1 MKSSGQS
8 SQLPLTGVKV
18 VEFEGI
24 GPGPLAGFHLV
35 QLGASVTLVARPGRG
50 ALPAEMTPP
59 TDSLINRGKHRVTLN
74 LKTPRDKAAAIDL
87 IAQSDALIEGNRPGV
102 MERLGLGPQDCAKM
116 NPRLVYGR
124 MTGWGQDG
132 PLANAAGH
140 DMNYVALT
148 GLMSLT
154 ETPGHPPILP
164 PTVLGDAA
172 GALGLTMGIVA
183 GLLSARS
190 GEGKGCVVDGA
201 IVDVLALLAPLVQL
215 LRKGGALEGT
225 AASVFHDSP
234 FYDRYRCADG
244 RYVTVGAIEPQFYA
258 LLLEKMG
265 LFDVDPSQQMNRASW
280 PALKVRMT
288 EAFASRSSRHWIRE
302 LEGSD
307 ACFAPV
313 LTLEEAAKHP
323 HNVSRGL
330 YRLTDEGDIETARGL
345 RFLPLVDQDHLK
357 SPQ

>member
-1 MKSSGQS
+1 
-8 SQLPLTGVKV
+8 
-18 VEFEGI
+18 
-24 GPGPLAGFHLV
+24 
-35 QLGASVTLVARPGRG
+35 
-50 ALPAEMTPP
+50 
-59 TDSLINRGKHRVTLN
+59 
-74 LKTPRDKAAAIDL
+74 
-87 IAQSDALIEGNRPGV
+87 
-102 MERLGLGPQDCAKM
+102 
-116 NPRLVYGR
+116 

-183 GLLSARS
+183 GLLAARS

-244 RYVTVGAIEPQFYA
+244 RYITVGAIEPQFYA

-265 LFDVDPSQQMNRASW
+265 LSDVDPSQQMNRASW

-330 YRLTDEGDIETARGL
+330 YRLTDKGDIETARGL
-345 RFLPLVDQDHLK
+345 RFVPLVDQDYLK